1 VGEEGTLTMDTLP
14 ETAFVK
20 TFSND
25 ATDSAPSMA
34 AYMTGVKM
42 NNEVISMSANTVAID
57 PARTRTTTS
66 WSTNAA
72 PATARPPPPC
82 WNWPRPRASLP
93 ASSARRA

>member
-25 ATDSAPSMA
+25 AKDSAPSMA

-42 NNEVISMSANTVAID
+42 NNEVISMSANTSPSI
-57 PARTRTTTS
+57 RH
-66 WSTNAA
+66 
-72 PATARPPPPC
+72 
-82 WNWPRPRASLP
+82 
-93 ASSARRA
+93 RREQQQAGQ